1 MVNGVHGVSA
11 EIQQFVRILAQV
23 VITSRTLILWC
34 QKFKLGPEFV
44 MHTMMDKTARA
55 MHQ

>member
-11 EIQQFVRILAQV
+11 EIQKFVRILAQV
-23 VITSRTLILWC
+23 VHTSRILILRC

-44 MHTMMDKTARA
+44 MHHMMDNTARA